1 MAIKPTICIFGAGSE
16 IARNIFKNNFKS
28 YNILPYSSYTNI
40 KKVKDLK
47 LVRYKDANQVLENIK
62 KLKTSKISLIFFNNL
77 SLHNLLINKSKT
89 ELLEEINEGLLSPHE
104 VVRKILPIMINKS
117 WGRIIFIGSSRALKG
132 DSGISGYMTSKYA
145 TLGYCKSISKEYG
158 KFGIT
163 SNYLSLGLFKTNL
176 LKKVKNND
184 YKNIIRNTDT
194 RGLGDFKSI
203 SNAIKFIINSD
214 YVTGSTINIDGGYM

>member
-1 MAIKPTICIFGAGSE
+1 MKQTICIFGAGSE
-16 IARNIFKNNFKS
+16 IARNVFKNNFKNF
-28 YNILPYSSYTNI
+28 NILPYSSYSNI
-40 KKVKDLK
+40 KKIKELN
-47 LVRYKDANQVLENIK
+47 LIRYKSSNQVLNSIK

-77 SLHNLLINKSKT
+77 SLHSLLINKSKA
-89 ELLEEINEGLLSPHE
+89 ELLEEINEGLLNPHE
-104 VVRKILPIMINKS
+104 VVSKILPIMINNN

-145 TLGYCKSISKEYG
+145 TLGYTKSISKEYG

-176 LKKVKNND
+176 LKKVKKND

-194 RGLGDFKSI
+194 RSLGEFKSI
-203 SNAIKFIINSD
+203 SNAIKFVINSN

>member
-1 MAIKPTICIFGAGSE
+1 MKQTICIFGAGSE
-16 IARNIFKNNFKS
+16 IARNVFKNNFKNF
-28 YNILPYSSYTNI
+28 NILPYSSYSNI
-40 KKVKDLK
+40 KKIKELN
-47 LVRYKDANQVLENIK
+47 LIRYKSSNQVLNSIK

-77 SLHNLLINKSKT
+77 SLHSLLINKSKA
-89 ELLEEINEGLLSPHE
+89 ELLEEINEGLLNPHE
-104 VVRKILPIMINKS
+104 VVSKILPIMINNN

-145 TLGYCKSISKEYG
+145 TLGYSKSISKEYG

-176 LKKVKNND
+176 LKKVKKND

-194 RGLGDFKSI
+194 RSLGEFKSI
-203 SNAIKFIINSD
+203 SNAIKFVINSN